1 LMVLGSVILAID
13 PEKFFFLGISFNIV
27 GSGFFKPNISTMVGA
42 LYRDGDERRDAG
54 FSLFYSGIN
63 IGALL
68 GGWLCIHAANHYSW
82 NVAFSLAGVAMI
94 IGLALFV
101 FTQRT
106 LGPIGLSPLLGKM
119 PTNKIRMYDVA
130 VYAGSLAIIPLI
142 LILVSNSSYTNYF
155 MYTVGPLT
163 LLYII
168 METLKLDSKEQ
179 AKMWAALVFIIFSI
193 FFWAFFEQAGGSLS
207 LFARYNLNHNVM
219 GLTLDPNEVNN
230 SSNSFFVILFSPL
243 VGLLWVWLSK
253 RKIEP
258 NTVVKFGLGFLFVSL
273 AFYVFYATRF
283 FADAQ
288 GVT

>member
-1 LMVLGSVILAID
+1 
-13 PEKFFFLGISFNIV
+13 
-27 GSGFFKPNISTMVGA
+27 
-42 LYRDGDERRDAG
+42 
-54 FSLFYSGIN
+54 
-63 IGALL
+63 
-68 GGWLCIHAANHYSW
+68 
-82 NVAFSLAGVAMI
+82 
-94 IGLALFV
+94 
-101 FTQRT
+101 
-106 LGPIGLSPLLGKM
+106 
-119 PTNKIRMYDVA
+119 
-130 VYAGSLAIIPLI
+130 
-142 LILVSNSSYTNYF
+142 
-155 MYTVGPLT
+155 
-163 LLYII
+163 

-288 GVT
+288 GVTSLEVFTIAYLVATIGELCLSPVGLSIMTALSPKPLHGVMMGMWFLASAYGQYAAGLIGANIAVAGENASLVDKLQSYTEGYKYLSLYALIAGVVLLLLSPIVKKWMQEVH